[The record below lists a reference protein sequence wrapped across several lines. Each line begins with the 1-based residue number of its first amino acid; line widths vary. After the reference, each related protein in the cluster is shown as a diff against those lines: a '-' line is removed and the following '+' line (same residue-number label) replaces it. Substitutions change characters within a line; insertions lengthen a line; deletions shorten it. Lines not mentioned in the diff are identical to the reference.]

1 VVFSTDISSSARV
14 IFAASQSKK
23 EESVQRE
30 SWRRLAVE
38 GWAFVLIA
46 VIAFLGGLLIG
57 KLGGST
63 TTETVYVGAPSSNAQ
78 SEGTGPSET
87 ASADGQQ
94 LFTSVGCGS
103 CHTMAAAGAT
113 GKVGPDLEESLAPDD
128 NTAGIEEMI
137 VHPNSEV
144 VEGYSP
150 NVMPQTYGQT
160 VSGEEVSALAE
171 FIVANSAA
179 KP

>member
-1 VVFSTDISSSARV
+1 MVFSTDIPPSSSGYICREPV
-14 IFAASQSKK
+14 DK
-23 EESVQRE
+23 EERVQRAN
-30 SWRRLAVE
+30 WRHLAVE

-46 VIAFLGGLLIG
+46 VIAFVGGLLVG

-63 TTETVYVGAPSSNAQ
+63 KTETVYVSAPPSNAQ
-78 SEGTGPSET
+78 AEGTEPSGT

-94 LFTSVGCGS
+94 LFTSIGCGS

-113 GKVGPDLEESLAPDD
+113 GKVGPDLEESLALDD

-137 VHPNSEV
+137 LHPNSEV

-160 VSGEEVSALAE
+160 LSGEEFSALAE

>member
-1 VVFSTDISSSARV
+1 M
-14 IFAASQSKK
+14 
-23 EESVQRE
+23 QRE
-30 SWRRLAVE
+30 GWRRLVVE
-38 GWAFVLIA
+38 GWVFVLIA
-46 VIAFLGGLLIG
+46 VIAFVGGLLVG

-63 TTETVYVGAPSSNAQ
+63 KTEIVYVSGSAGETQSAGA
-78 SEGTGPSET
+78 GPSET
-87 ASADGQQ
+87 ASADGKQ
-94 LFTSVGCGS
+94 LFTDTGCGS
-103 CHTMAAAGAT
+103 CHTLAAAGAT

-144 VEGYSP
+144 VEGYSA

-160 VSGEEVSALAE
+160 LSSEEVHTLAE
-171 FIVANSAA
+171 FLVANSAA

>member
-1 VVFSTDISSSARV
+1 M
-14 IFAASQSKK
+14 
-23 EESVQRE
+23 RE

-46 VIAFLGGLLIG
+46 VIAFVGGLLVG

-63 TTETVYVGAPSSNAQ
+63 KTETVYVSAPASEAQ
-78 SEGTGPSET
+78 SEGTEPSGA
-87 ASADGQQ
+87 ASLDGKQ
-94 LFTSVGCGS
+94 LFTSIGCGS
-103 CHTMAAAGAT
+103 CHTLAAAGAT
-113 GKVGPDLEESLAPDD
+113 GKVGPDLEESLAADD
-128 NTAGIEEMI
+128 NTTGIEEMI
-137 VHPNSEV
+137 IHPNSEV

-150 NVMPQTYGQT
+150 NVMPQTYGQ
-160 VSGEEVSALAE
+160 SLSSEEVQALAE

>member
-1 VVFSTDISSSARV
+1 M
-14 IFAASQSKK
+14 
-23 EESVQRE
+23 QRK

-46 VIAFLGGLLIG
+46 VIAFVGGVLIG

-63 TTETVYVGAPSSNAQ
+63 KTETIYVSAPSSNA
-78 SEGTGPSET
+78 EAAGTEPSGA
-87 ASADGQQ
+87 ASAEGQQ
-94 LFTSVGCGS
+94 LFTSIGCGS

-113 GKVGPDLEESLAPDD
+113 GKVGPGLEESLAPDD

-137 VHPNSEV
+137 LHPNSEV

-160 VSGEEVSALAE
+160 LSGEEVHALSE
-171 FIVANSAA
+171 FLVANSAA

>member
-1 VVFSTDISSSARV
+1 MPRADRKRRSACRV
-14 IFAASQSKK
+14 
-23 EESVQRE
+23 EG
-30 SWRRLAVE
+30 WRRLAVE

-46 VIAFLGGLLIG
+46 VIAFVGGLLIG

-63 TTETVYVGAPSSNAQ
+63 KTETVYVSAPSSNAQ
-78 SEGTGPSET
+78 SEDAESSET

-94 LFTSVGCGS
+94 LFTSIGCGS

-113 GKVGPDLEESLAPDD
+113 GKVGPNLEESLAPDD

-137 VHPNSEV
+137 LHPNSEV
-144 VEGYSP
+144 VEGYSS
-150 NVMPQTYGQT
+150 NVMPQTSAHT
-160 VSGEEVSALAE
+160 LSGEEVSALAE
-171 FIVANSAA
+171 FLVANSTA

>member
-1 VVFSTDISSSARV
+1 
-14 IFAASQSKK
+14 
-23 EESVQRE
+23 VQRE
-30 SWRRLAVE
+30 GWRRLAVE

-46 VIAFLGGLLIG
+46 VIAFIGGLLIG

-63 TTETVYVGAPSSNAQ
+63 KTETIYVSAPAGSAVA
-78 SEGTGPSET
+78 EGTEPSGT
-87 ASADGQQ
+87 ASSDGQQ

-128 NTAGIEEMI
+128 DTAGIEEM
-137 VHPNSEV
+137 VLHPNSEV

-160 VSGEEVSALAE
+160 LSGEEVTALAE
-171 FIVANSAA
+171 FLVANSAA

>member
-1 VVFSTDISSSARV
+1 MREVR
-14 IFAASQSKK
+14 
-23 EESVQRE
+23 VQRD

-38 GWAFVLIA
+38 GWAFILIA
-46 VIAFLGGLLIG
+46 VIAFVGGLLVG

-63 TTETVYVGAPSSNAQ
+63 KTEAIYVSAPSSTAQ
-78 SEGTGPSET
+78 AEGTEPSEA
-87 ASADGQQ
+87 ASANGEQ
-94 LFTSVGCGS
+94 LFTSIGCGS

-128 NTAGIEEMI
+128 NTAGVEEMI
-137 VHPNSEV
+137 LHPNSEV

-150 NVMPQTYGQT
+150 NVMPQTYGQ
-160 VSGEEVSALAE
+160 SLSSEEVQALAE

>member
-1 VVFSTDISSSARV
+1 MPR
-14 IFAASQSKK
+14 ASRIK
-23 EESVQRE
+23 ERACSGKA
-30 SWRRLAVE
+30 WRRLAVE

-46 VIAFLGGLLIG
+46 VIAFVGGLLIG

-63 TTETVYVGAPSSNAQ
+63 KTETIYASAAPGNAQ
-78 SEGTGPSET
+78 VEGSEPSET

-113 GKVGPDLEESLAPDD
+113 AKVGPDLEESLAADD

-137 VHPNSEV
+137 LHPNAEV

-150 NVMPQTYGQT
+150 NVMPQTYGET
-160 VSGEEVSALAE
+160 LSGEEVTALAE
-171 FIVANSAA
+171 FLVANSAA

>member
-1 VVFSTDISSSARV
+1 
-14 IFAASQSKK
+14 
-23 EESVQRE
+23 VQRE
-30 SWRRLAVE
+30 SWRHLAVE

-46 VIAFLGGLLIG
+46 VIAFAGGLLIG

-63 TTETVYVGAPSSNAQ
+63 KTETVYVSAASGSVEGAEPSA
-78 SEGTGPSET
+78 T
-87 ASADGQQ
+87 ASPDGQQ
-94 LFTSVGCGS
+94 LFTSIGCGS

-137 VHPNSEV
+137 LHPNSEV

-150 NVMPQTYGQT
+150 DVMPQTYGQT
-160 VSGEEVSALAE
+160 LSGEEVSALAE
-171 FIVANSAA
+171 FLVANSAA

>member
-1 VVFSTDISSSARV
+1 MD
-14 IFAASQSKK
+14 
-23 EESVQRE
+23 
-30 SWRRLAVE
+30 
-38 GWAFVLIA
+38 
-46 VIAFLGGLLIG
+46 G
-57 KLGGST
+57 K
-63 TTETVYVGAPSSNAQ
+63 
-78 SEGTGPSET
+78 
-87 ASADGQQ
+87 Q

-103 CHTMAAAGAT
+103 CHTLAAAGAT

-137 VHPNSEV
+137 IHPNSEV

-150 NVMPQTYGQT
+150 NVMPQTYGQ
-160 VSGEEVSALAE
+160 SLSSEEVQALAE